1 MSPNAQHELVEHV
14 REMVRLCDRAT
25 LATVTAGGGGVD
37 GDGAGGEGAGNGAPY
52 ASLVIT
58 ACDMAG
64 RPLLLLSALAEHTRN
79 IEADPRA
86 SLLYHRTEH
95 LADPLVGARAS
106 LQGVL
111 RRVEDETTRKALVAR
126 FIRRHEGAKLYASF
140 SDFSL
145 YRMTVDRIHLVAGF
159 GRIQW
164 IDGGGYP
171 CGISTAALEDAEG
184 EIISH
189 MNRDHSDA
197 IGLYANVLAGRSG
210 VGWKMTG
217 IDPQGIDLRQESRTV
232 RIGFDRPVTN
242 AVEARAELVRLAHL
256 ARGG

>member
-1 MSPNAQHELVEHV
+1 MNAQHDPVEGV
-14 REMVRLCDRAT
+14 RELVRLCDRAT
-25 LATVTAGGGGVD
+25 LATTMTVR
-37 GDGAGGEGAGNGAPY
+37 DGAGKDGEDSGVPY

-79 IEADPRA
+79 IAVDPRA
-86 SLLYHRTEH
+86 SLLYHRTEN
-95 LADPLVGARAS
+95 LADPLVGERAS

-111 RRVEDETTRKALVAR
+111 RRVEDEATRKTLVAR

-164 IDGGGYP
+164 IDGGGFP
-171 CGISTAALEDAEG
+171 CADPTAALEDAEG
-184 EIISH
+184 EIVSH

-197 IGLYANVLAGRSG
+197 IGLYANVLAGLPG
-210 VGWKMTG
+210 AGWKMTG
-217 IDPQGIDLRQESRTV
+217 IDPQGIDLRLESETA

-242 AVEARAELVRLAHL
+242 AVDARTELVRLAHL
-256 ARGG
+256 ARGR